1 MRSFGWLG
9 ASILALATLAGGWS
23 LAARQASGVE
33 LRPGVTV
40 FSEDPVQWRLAEW
53 AVGRFE
59 RAGLN
64 PPTVEIAFHAEAS
77 GCGGHLGYAKD
88 GHVDVCTVLVNEMA
102 RRDLLHEMGHIWID
116 QNVTQSVRER
126 FLELRHLST
135 WNASTAAWHQRG
147 YEQGAEIIAWALGN
161 RILTAQI
168 PDNLPEQ
175 LDAGF
180 EVLTAVTPPDP
191 PNA

>member
-40 FSEDPVQWRLAEW
+40 FSEDPVQWWLAEW

-64 PPTVEIAFHAEAS
+64 PPTVEIAFHADSSA
-77 GCGGHLGYAKD
+77 CGGHLGYAKD
-88 GHVDVCTVLVNEMA
+88 GHVDVCTVLVNEMT
-102 RRDLLHEMGHIWID
+102 RRDLLHEMGHVWID
-116 QNVTQSVRER
+116 QNVSQSVRER

-135 WNASTAAWHQRG
+135 WNASTAEWHERG
-147 YEQGAEIIAWALGN
+147 YEQGAEIIAWALGT

-175 LDAGF
+175 LDAAF
-180 EVLTAVTPPDP
+180 EVLTGVTSPDL

>member
-9 ASILALATLAGGWS
+9 ASILALATLAVGWS

-40 FSEDPVQWRLAEW
+40 FSEDPVQRRLAEW

-59 RAGLN
+59 GAGLN
-64 PPTVEIAFHAEAS
+64 PPTVEIAFHADAS
-77 GCGGHLGYAKD
+77 GCGGHLGYARD
-88 GHVDVCTVLVNEMA
+88 GRVDVCTVLVNEMA
-102 RRDLLHEMGHIWID
+102 RRDLLHEMGHIWVD
-116 QNVTQSVRER
+116 QNVSQSVRER

-135 WNASTAAWHQRG
+135 WNASAAEWHERG

-161 RILTAQI
+161 RILTPQI
-168 PDNLPEQ
+168 PDNLPDR

-180 EVLTAVTPPDP
+180 EVLTGVAPPDP